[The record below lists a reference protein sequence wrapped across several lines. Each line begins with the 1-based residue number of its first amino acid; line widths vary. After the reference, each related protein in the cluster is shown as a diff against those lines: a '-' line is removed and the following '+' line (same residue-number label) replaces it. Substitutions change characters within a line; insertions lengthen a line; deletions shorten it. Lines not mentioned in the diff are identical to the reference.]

1 MISKTIYQTLHT
13 QNLPEKLEK
22 LHSKM
27 RKKNPEYEHI
37 VYTDEQMNDCL
48 NSNADSNIKDV
59 YWKMNHNF
67 W

>member
-1 MISKTIYQTLHT
+1 MVISKTIYQTLHT

-37 VYTDEQMNDCL
+37 VYTDEQMNDYL

-59 YWKMNHNF
+59 Y
-67 W
+67 